1 MLNFLLL
8 LLGLSFLLLGSH
20 WLVKSLSGIS
30 FYFKLKPIFLS
41 IVVLGFVS
49 SSPECFVT
57 LNASFKGLSSA
68 ALGNIVGSNV
78 INILLV
84 LSLAG
89 LFYGFTWKKQIVYF
103 DMSVLI
109 FATLLLGLFS
119 INKNIGFLDGLSLLT
134 VFIIYLFF
142 LFKQRK
148 EENKTDSKEEQT
160 LSSSFCLKKSFVLTA
175 LGFLLLFTG
184 SSLAVDS
191 SLELV
196 KAFSL
201 SEKFAGIFILSLS
214 TSLPELAT
222 SLQAVFK
229 KQGEMA
235 LGNIIGSNIF
245 NTLFVLGS
253 ASLLKPLQFPP
264 ELYSDYFFMFFVTLA
279 LFVSLLFFK
288 KILKFI
294 FSAFIISYF
303 IYISFVSGIL

>member
-8 LLGLSFLLLGSH
+8 FFGLVFLLLGSH
-20 WLVKSLSGIS
+20 WLVKSLCGVS
-30 FYFKLKPIFLS
+30 FYFKLKPVFLS

-57 LNASFKGLSSA
+57 LNASFKGLSSV
-68 ALGNIVGSNV
+68 ALGNILGSNV

-84 LSLAG
+84 LAFAG

-103 DMSVLI
+103 DMSFLI
-109 FATLLLGLFS
+109 FGTLLLGLFS
-119 INKNIGFLDGLSLLT
+119 IDKNIGFLDGLSLLT
-134 VFIIYLFF
+134 VFVIYMFF
-142 LFKQRK
+142 LFKRRK
-148 EENKTDSKEEQT
+148 EESGAEKA
-160 LSSSFCLKKSFVLTA
+160 LSSSFSLTKSLGLTA
-175 LGFLLLFTG
+175 LGFVFLFVG

-235 LGNIIGSNIF
+235 LGNIVGSNIF

-253 ASLLKPLQFPP
+253 ASLLKPLQFPKD
-264 ELYSDYFFMFFVTLA
+264 LYSDYFFMFFVTLI
-279 LFVSLLFFK
+279 LFLSFLYFK

-294 FSAFIISYF
+294 FSVFIVSYF
-303 IYISFVSGIL
+303 IYISFVSGIF

>member
-8 LLGLSFLLLGSH
+8 LIGLSFLLLGSH

-30 FYFKLKPIFLS
+30 FYFKLKPVFLS

-49 SSPECFVT
+49 SSPEWFVT
-57 LNASFKGLSSA
+57 LNASFKGLSSV
-68 ALGNIVGSNV
+68 ALGNILGSNV

-89 LFYGFTWKKQIVYF
+89 LFYGFTWKKHIVYF
-103 DMSVLI
+103 DMSFLI
-109 FATLLLGLFS
+109 FGTLLLGLFS
-119 INKNIGFLDGLSLLT
+119 MDKNIGFLDGLSLLT
-134 VFIIYLFF
+134 VFVIYMFF
-142 LFKQRK
+142 LFKRRK
-148 EENKTDSKEEQT
+148 EESNTEKA
-160 LSSSFCLKKSFVLTA
+160 LSSSFSLTKSLGLTA
-175 LGFLLLFTG
+175 LGFIFLFAG

-196 KAFSL
+196 KIFSL

-222 SLQAVFK
+222 SLQAVLK

-235 LGNIIGSNIF
+235 LGNIVGSNIF

-253 ASLLKPLQFPP
+253 ASLLKPLQFSKD
-264 ELYSDYFFMFFVTLA
+264 LYSDYFFMFFVTLV
-279 LFVSLLFFK
+279 LFLSFLYFK

-294 FSAFIISYF
+294 FSIFIVSYF